1 MRRVTLVSPGTAL
14 AVGRLTDDGRPDE
27 RFGTHGTVV
36 TDAGAKYA
44 AGATAVAVQRDRKI
58 LVFGW
63 SARTAPDPQQ
73 EGKLGDLTIVRCRAD
88 GRLDPTFG
96 TEGTSRT
103 DLNGDFVAG
112 ALDRDGKIVV
122 AATSFFHSSAL
133 ARYRPNGRLDPSF
146 GSAGK
151 ESLVTANR
159 RWSGPVAAIAV
170 QRDGKIVV
178 TGYAGGVVTSPD
190 LAVARYLP
198 DGRLDERFGSG
209 GNSILDL
216 GRDSMAR
223 AMAVD
228 GGGRIVVAGS
238 IRSPCARSLHRWRPP
253 RRQLRFGR
261 QGDRRLR
268 PRARGVLPSALPSRR
283 VPQAALAN

>member
-1 MRRVTLVSPGTAL
+1 MIHPHRSSRPLLPLAVVAPAIVIVLTAATACGSGAGPVAGGERRASERRPAAGTVVRDPDHRIVAVRRVTLVSPGTAL

-133 ARYRPNGRLDPSF
+133 ARYRPNGRLDS
-146 GSAGK
+146 
-151 ESLVTANR
+151 
-159 RWSGPVAAIAV
+159 
-170 QRDGKIVV
+170 
-178 TGYAGGVVTSPD
+178 
-190 LAVARYLP
+190 
-198 DGRLDERFGSG
+198 
-209 GNSILDL
+209 
-216 GRDSMAR
+216 
-223 AMAVD
+223 
-228 GGGRIVVAGS
+228 
-238 IRSPCARSLHRWRPP
+238 
-253 RRQLRFGR
+253 
-261 QGDRRLR
+261 
-268 PRARGVLPSALPSRR
+268 
-283 VPQAALAN
+283 